1 MPLADGYGV
10 LVGSLHDY
18 RCDAGHTEGHY
29 YHCRVIVSTPYGPY
43 PCVIDLDS
51 KANRVGI
58 EWKIVELGK
67 PVLLLLSLIRDGWHS
82 LGSGADGFG
91 AIDYYR
97 SPELKGDGIWKH
109 GTGREAF
116 ADLEPLLRHS
126 RRLFI
131 YGEPFRNGVHGVHNI
146 HQNQGDPPSS
156 RWSAE
161 NAPWQ
166 DGGLVV
172 ERTDGTMT
180 AFLCRF
186 STQRKGTEEG
196 RIERRHSTAG

>member
-10 LVGSLHDY
+10 LVGTLQSY
-18 RCDAGHTEGHY
+18 RCDAGHTDGHY
-29 YHCRVIVSTPYGPY
+29 YHCTLIVSTPYGPY
-43 PCVIDLDS
+43 PCPIDLDS
-51 KANRVGI
+51 KANRIGI
-58 EWKIVELGK
+58 EWRIVELGK
-67 PVLLLLSLIRDGWHS
+67 PVKLLLSLIRDGWHS
-82 LGSGADGFG
+82 IGDDTASG

-116 ADLEPLLRHS
+116 IDLEALIRHS
-126 RRLFI
+126 RRLFV

-146 HQNQGDPPSS
+146 HQNQGDPDSS
-156 RWSAE
+156 RWAHE

-166 DGGLVV
+166 DGGLIV
-172 ERTDGTMT
+172 ERGDGTMA

-186 STQRKGTEEG
+186 STQRKSPEDEQGEEVSPAS
-196 RIERRHSTAG
+196 R